1 MRFLCI
7 FLLLLLVFSRTLPV
21 VIITYK
27 EVDEATGVEV
37 DFNLRSNKVG
47 DIKDIGQDDFY
58 NKDVFKRKEPVT
70 PIKDVR
76 DRLKFLKIDD
86 DVDYDEY
93 FDRVVQEPSKET
105 IRFNLYSAGSF
116 QTTYLPGDFTA
127 TSDLYEKDPQLNSI
141 MDYYVNG
148 SKIEWGQRL
157 LVFNQTFLF
166 EIVRKPLVGF
176 GGSYGPSTAYYIT
189 CPVGRRVVFDVSEIE
204 ALPTYQITTK
214 TKGCNV
220 TQANP
225 TGF

>member
-7 FLLLLLVFSRTLPV
+7 FLLLLLVFSNTFPI

-58 NKDVFKRKEPVT
+58 TKDVFKRKEPVT

-76 DRLKFLKIDD
+76 DRLKFLNIDD
-86 DVDYDEY
+86 DIDYDEY
-93 FDRVVQEPSKET
+93 FDKVIREPSEEVIKLD
-105 IRFNLYSAGSF
+105 LYSRGTF
-116 QTTYLPGDFTA
+116 QTSYLAGDFTV
-127 TSDLYEKDPQLNSI
+127 TSDLYKKDPQLNSI
-141 MDYYVNG
+141 IDYYVNG
-148 SKIEWGQRL
+148 QKVEYGERL
-157 LVFNQTFLF
+157 LVFNQTFVF
-166 EIVRKPLVGF
+166 ESVSKSLVGF
-176 GGSYGPSTAYYIT
+176 GGTLGQSTVYNVT
-189 CPVGRRVVFDVSEIE
+189 CPVGKRVVFDVSELE
-204 ALPTYQITTK
+204 QLPTYQITTK

-225 TGF
+225 TAF